1 MSSGTCAPAP
11 VSPCFCHFSPFKAQ
25 FKCCHFHKASPTP
38 QVARIRFF
46 FGLDFPSGL
55 IHCVLILCYLY
66 YWFSGKKF
74 PTTSPSHRW
83 DMVGSPS
90 WSFRAKACLGGHWTK
105 VSTWGGLAYQSP
117 RVAVT
122 TYYKLGSL
130 KQQKCTLP
138 QSWTPEVQNES
149 VSGVSFLRRLRE
161 PSRCFSPSFTT
172 TPGVA
177 ASPAA
182 SPASLQSL
190 PLPSRG
196 IVLWVSLCP
205 LFLLEGHPSLV

>member
-1 MSSGTCAPAP
+1 MFLCMAFCCLVIWNMCPCTCF
-11 VSPCFCHFSPFKAQ
+11 SLFLSFSPFKAQ

-105 VSTWGGLAYQSP
+105 VSTWWGVGI
-117 RVAVT
+117 
-122 TYYKLGSL
+122 
-130 KQQKCTLP
+130 
-138 QSWTPEVQNES
+138 S
-149 VSGVSFLRRLRE
+149 VSEGCCNNL
-161 PSRCFSPSFTT
+161 
-172 TPGVA
+172 
-177 ASPAA
+177 
-182 SPASLQSL
+182 LQT
-190 PLPSRG
+190 G
-196 IVLWVSLCP
+196 
-205 LFLLEGHPSLV
+205 